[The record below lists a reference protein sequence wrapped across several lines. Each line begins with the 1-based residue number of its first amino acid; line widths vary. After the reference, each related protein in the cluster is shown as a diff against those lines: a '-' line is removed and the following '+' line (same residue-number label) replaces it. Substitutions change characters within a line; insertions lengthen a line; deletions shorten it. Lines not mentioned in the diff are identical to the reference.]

1 MISEKYDWV
10 KDKLTKI
17 PKLRDSNEG
26 LYFQFLIESGYDT
39 SKSIKEFL
47 QDMSKR
53 RIPYVDTFG
62 RTSRKVQED
71 HPHLRGEKYHLRKGE
86 KEPEIRQEIRDL
98 S

>member
-1 MISEKYDWV
+1 MIKEKYDWV
-10 KDKLTKI
+10 KEQLTKHK
-17 PKLRDSNEG
+17 KLRDSNEG
-26 LYFQFLIESGYDT
+26 LYYQFLLKSGYDT

-53 RIPYVDTFG
+53 KIPYIDSFG
-62 RTSRKVQED
+62 RASRKVQED
-71 HPHLRGEKYHLRKGE
+71 HAHLRGDKYHLRKGE